1 MTTFLVIL
9 AIVLFVLGLLSFS
22 AGVKGPSDTYSHS
35 GELTAT
41 RRRQLHR
48 AARRARERNRGG
60 LPWFGKGKRNRRRDK
75 NFWDD

>member
-22 AGVKGPSDTYSHS
+22 AGVKGPNNQNSSVS
-35 GELTAT
+35 
-41 RRRQLHR
+41 RRRR
-48 AARRARERNRGG
+48 KRTYNNGEKPYG
-60 LPWFGKGKRNRRRDK
+60 LPWMGGTMKRRDK